1 MPALEYAL
9 DHATLRACLR
19 DGVHRARRAAR
30 PILVSQTSVVDAP
43 DPLVLLLAAQAL
55 HQPAFFWQQP
65 QRDLTLVGVGAAAQ
79 ITTQG
84 HDRFAATAA
93 HWQQVLAG
101 ALIDAPTGAGPL
113 LLGGFSFDPDRP
125 RSPLWRAFPDG
136 ALILPRL
143 HLRLEAGAALLT
155 INLLVD
161 STTDVQAAADELVS
175 WYATLSDLPLPTSEP
190 PRGARVAELTGAA
203 AWQALVRHAVE
214 TIRRGALTKV
224 VLARAV
230 RLSAAQ
236 PLALG
241 RALQRLR
248 EHYPGACT
256 FAILRDQHCFLG
268 ATPERLVAV
277 RNGIARTT
285 ALAGTIRRGATAAED
300 AALGTQLLGSA
311 KDRHEHALVV
321 ETLRAALRAVCDDVH
336 VPDVP
341 ELLRLNNVQHLH
353 TPLQGRLRAG
363 HTLLDLLAQL
373 HPTPAVGGLP
383 RAAALRYL
391 REHEALDRGWYAA
404 PVGWLDARGEGEFMV
419 ALRSGLISG
428 TQATLFAGC
437 GIVAGSD
444 PAAEY
449 EETRLKLSPMLA
461 ALDAVEE

>member
-9 DHATLRACLR
+9 DHATLIAALQE
-19 DGVHRARRAAR
+19 GVHRARRAAR
-30 PILVSQTSVVDAP
+30 PILVSQTTAVDAP
-43 DPLVLLLAAQAL
+43 HPLALLLAAQTL

-65 QRDLTLVGVGAAAQ
+65 QRDLTLVGVGAAAE
-79 ITTQG
+79 IITQG
-84 HDRFAATAA
+84 RERFVTTAA
-93 HWQQVLAG
+93 RWQQVLAG
-101 ALIDAPTGAGPL
+101 ALIDAPAGAGPL

-136 ALILPRL
+136 ALVLPRL
-143 HLRLEAGAALLT
+143 QLRLEGDAALLT
-155 INLLVD
+155 VNLLVD
-161 STTDVQAAADELVS
+161 STTDVHAAADELVR
-175 WYATLSDLPLPTSEP
+175 WYATLGDLPLVTAEA
-190 PRGARVAELTGAA
+190 PRGARVEELTSAD
-203 AWQALVRHAVE
+203 AWQTRVRHALE

-241 RALQRLR
+241 RALRRLR

-277 RNGIARTT
+277 RNGTAHTT
-285 ALAGTIRRGATAAED
+285 ALAGTIRRGTTAVED
-300 AALGTQLLGSA
+300 TALGQQLLSSA

-321 ETLRAALRAVCDDVH
+321 ETLRAALSAVCDEVH
-336 VPDVP
+336 AP
-341 ELLRLNNVQHLH
+341 EAPQLLRLTNVQHLH

-363 HTLLDLLAQL
+363 HTLLDLLARL

-404 PVGWLDARGEGEFMV
+404 PVGWLDAHGEGEFMV

-449 EETRLKLSPMLA
+449 EETRLKLRPMLA